1 MAWTGEGCQLF
12 APGIPHHKRT
22 EAKRPIHRRR
32 MPTPPENAGPRP
44 ASLGALYTD
53 QQAHLGPRPPHSKIN
68 PVLTENNVPQVAST
82 KVTSPSTWMN
92 SEDAPQAA
100 TREASA
106 PEHEL
111 GSKNDDRTNQGPSAF
126 QGNSEK
132 HVGKLLMPSEQPYK
146 AVRRPC
152 FTQGR

>member
-1 MAWTGEGCQLF
+1 MRDACFSPPAYPITSAQKQNVPSTEGEC
-12 APGIPHHKRT
+12 PHHQ
-22 EAKRPIHRRR
+22 R
-32 MPTPPENAGPRP
+32 MRGPDQP
-44 ASLGALYTD
+44 AWGLFTTD

-68 PVLTENNVPQVAST
+68 PVLTENSVPQVAST

-132 HVGKLLMPSEQPYK
+132 HVGKLLMPSEQPRK
-146 AVRRPC
+146 K
-152 FTQGR
+152 